1 MVFHRTRIGKCAM
14 KKFCI
19 NCQFRNTLVL
29 IVTHRFSLVI
39 AAMNAPLLCKL
50 SKDCHTGTGHGAMVF
65 TKRLNLLIFQL
76 PKVEQKPMHTCQL
89 VAKLAIKK
97 QGAL

>member
-1 MVFHRTRIGKCAM
+1 M

-29 IVTHRFSLVI
+29 IVIHRFSLVK

-50 SKDCHTGTGHGAMVF
+50 CKDCHTGTGHGAMVF
-65 TKRLNLLIFQL
+65 TKRLNFVNFPIAKGGTKTNAHLSIG
-76 PKVEQKPMHTCQL
+76 CQ
-89 VAKLAIKK
+89 I
-97 QGAL
+97 GN